1 MCIRDSNDTE
11 LNDFYNISKSLKMDA
26 LIEVHNED
34 ELQRA
39 LKLNPKMIGINN
51 RNLKNMTVTLDT
63 SIKLVKKIPKN
74 ILVVSESG
82 FKNHSDLKL
91 MEQYGIKSF
100 LIGETF
106 MKSKNIQSSVEN
118 ILFGRNNA

>member
-1 MCIRDSNDTE
+1 MYTTDSSMPNDTE

-74 ILVVSESG
+74 ILVVSEAV
-82 FKNHSDLKL
+82 LK
-91 MEQYGIKSF
+91 I
-100 LIGETF
+100 T
-106 MKSKNIQSSVEN
+106 VT
-118 ILFGRNNA
+118 

>member
-1 MCIRDSNDTE
+1 
-11 LNDFYNISKSLKMDA
+11 MDA

-34 ELQRA
+34 ELKG
-39 LKLNPKMIGINN
+39 LKTQPKMIGINN

-82 FKNHSDLKL
+82 FK
-91 MEQYGIKSF
+91 I
-100 LIGETF
+100 T
-106 MKSKNIQSSVEN
+106 VT
-118 ILFGRNNA
+118 